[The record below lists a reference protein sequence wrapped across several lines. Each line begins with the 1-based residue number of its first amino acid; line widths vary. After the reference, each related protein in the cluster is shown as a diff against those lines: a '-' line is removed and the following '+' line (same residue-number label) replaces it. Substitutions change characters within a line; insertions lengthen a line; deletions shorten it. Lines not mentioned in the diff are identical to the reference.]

1 MQDIMIWY
9 VASRAPKSCFIA
21 VEKGGTLVQPIM
33 MTNVLFFVL
42 GVQDPEN
49 EKLENTVFGNGVNDE
64 GIHGQRSGPTDELK
78 TLASHQEME
87 CAMGM
92 SSPELMQPRSC
103 VRNESDSEVLDASG
117 ELHPLVPRA
126 VPPTGQLVG
135 GRQRPGPKNVRV
147 AATTKGHRSVDG
159 SSYAHRLAGGL
170 QSMDEERRMSELD
183 RLDAALIGLRTGD
196 QSTREVLFGRT
207 KQESFKT
214 KGSELTLVSPLLFMR
229 RVD

>member
-1 MQDIMIWY
+1 MKMQDIMIWY

-21 VEKGGTLVQPIM
+21 VEKSGTLVQTIM

-49 EKLENTVFGNGVNDE
+49 EKLENAVFGNGVNDE
-64 GIHGQRSGPTDELK
+64 GIDGQRSGPTDELK
-78 TLASHQEME
+78 TLVSHEEME

-92 SSPELMQPRSC
+92 SSPELMHPRS
-103 VRNESDSEVLDASG
+103 NESDSEVLDANG
-117 ELHPLVPRA
+117 ELHPLVPHA
-126 VPPTGQLVG
+126 VPPTGRLVG
-135 GRQRPGPKNVRV
+135 SRQRPGPKNVRV
-147 AATTKGHRSVDG
+147 AVTTKGHRSVEG

-196 QSTREVLFGRT
+196 QSTREVLIGGT
-207 KQESFKT
+207 KQESVEPT
-214 KGSELTLVSPLLFMR
+214 G
-229 RVD
+229 